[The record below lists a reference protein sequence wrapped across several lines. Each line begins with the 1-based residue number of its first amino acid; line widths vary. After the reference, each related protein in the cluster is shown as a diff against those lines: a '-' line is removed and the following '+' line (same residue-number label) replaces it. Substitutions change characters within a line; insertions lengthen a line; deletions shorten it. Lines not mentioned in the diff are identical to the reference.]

1 MVIDINKLMRNLLV
15 VATLIV
21 LLSAVKIEKDYTGF
35 VQDLSQKMKQAPF
48 KHSAYDRL
56 AYITDTYGPRMWGSM
71 TLEQVI
77 YEMAGMASAAG
88 FENIKLEQVKN
99 FTKWVRGKESLTLY
113 DPRPTPTKLDVIG
126 LGGSVS
132 GYLSNYAE
140 TLVPR

>member
-1 MVIDINKLMRNLLV
+1 
-15 VATLIV
+15 
-21 LLSAVKIEKDYTGF
+21 
-35 VQDLSQKMKQAPF
+35 
-48 KHSAYDRL
+48 
-56 AYITDTYGPRMWGSM
+56 
-71 TLEQVI
+71 
-77 YEMAGMASAAG
+77 MASSAG

-140 TLVPR
+140 TLLPK